1 MKTLCY
7 LVLLFSIPTAFGQQF
22 FVRDSAVAFQKRL
35 DSEYAD
41 KKQSPLTEQDR
52 KKFNGLHYYPVD
64 GKYFVLATLTR
75 TQNEIPFAMPT
86 TTSRKPMYVKYGE
99 LTFTLDGK
107 ACRLNVYQSIDLA
120 KSVKYKNYLF
130 LPFLDLTSGEESYG
144 GGRYIDLAIPE
155 GDIIAID
162 FNRAYNPYCAYNN
175 KYSCPITPRENT
187 LDVAIEAGV
196 KKFHD

>member
-7 LVLLFSIPTAFGQQF
+7 LVLLFSIPAAFGQQF

-64 GKYFVLATLTR
+64 GKYFVLAKLTR

-86 TTSRKPMYVKYGE
+86 TTERKPMYVKYGE
-99 LTFTLDGK
+99 ISFTLDGK
-107 ACRLNVYQSIDLA
+107 ACQLNVYQSIDLS
-120 KSVKYKNYLF
+120 KSEKYKNYLF

-144 GGRYIDLAIPE
+144 GGRYIDLTVPD
-155 GDIIAID
+155 GDVIAID